1 MKQIRTAEA
10 KTAYFGWCNQHSA
23 LLRTFTSNTANCLK
37 LIFHLFSHSQL
48 WCNYISSMIW
58 H

>member
-23 LLRTFTSNTANCLK
+23 LL
-37 LIFHLFSHSQL
+37 
-48 WCNYISSMIW
+48 
-58 H
+58 